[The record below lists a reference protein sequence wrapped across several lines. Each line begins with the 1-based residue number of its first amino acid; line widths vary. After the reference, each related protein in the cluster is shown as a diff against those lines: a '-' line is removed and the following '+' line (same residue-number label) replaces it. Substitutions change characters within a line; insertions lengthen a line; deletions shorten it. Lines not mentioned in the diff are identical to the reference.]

1 MQTGFNV
8 YEDFMHYQS
17 GIYHHVTG
25 DMKGGHAVKILGWG
39 QENDVDYWICANS
52 WGPDWGE
59 KGFFRI
65 MMGECNIDE
74 SVWACDPEL
83 DADPWIVFQ

>member
-39 QENDVDYWICANS
+39 
-52 WGPDWGE
+52 
-59 KGFFRI
+59 
-65 MMGECNIDE
+65 
-74 SVWACDPEL
+74 
-83 DADPWIVFQ
+83 